1 MDLKSTAVY
10 NMNLHLLPPD
20 VSMLPA
26 CEAETVHNSGT
37 INQKTSHQAADGQ
50 EPAAAANPNK

>member
-10 NMNLHLLPPD
+10 NMNLHLLSPD

-26 CEAETVHNSGT
+26 CEAETAQLRN
-37 INQKTSHQAADGQ
+37 N
-50 EPAAAANPNK
+50 

>member
-1 MDLKSTAVY
+1 MDHKSTTVY

-20 VSMLPA
+20 VFMLPA

-37 INQKTSHQAADGQ
+37 INQKTSH
-50 EPAAAANPNK
+50 

>member
-10 NMNLHLLPPD
+10 NMSLHLLPLD

-37 INQKTSHQAADGQ
+37 VNQKISH
-50 EPAAAANPNK
+50 

>member
-26 CEAETVHNSGT
+26 CEAETMHNSGT
-37 INQKTSHQAADGQ
+37 INQKISH
-50 EPAAAANPNK
+50 